1 MSKSQ
6 KHEFQAETK
15 QVLDIVV
22 NSLYKDK
29 EIFVRELISNA
40 SDALEKLRR
49 TQLTE
54 KDILDE
60 NLELE
65 INLNTDDTTNQLII
79 QDFGIGMTE
88 EELVD
93 EWNASSWRNQ
103 TIWRNILS
111 IYGLR
116 QECC

>member
-1 MSKSQ
+1 MTDKPS

-49 TQLTE
+49 LQITE
-54 KDILDE
+54 KDIQDDE
-60 NLELE
+60 SR
-65 INLNTDDTTNQLII
+65 
-79 QDFGIGMTE
+79 
-88 EELVD
+88 
-93 EWNASSWRNQ
+93 ARN
-103 TIWRNILS
+103 
-111 IYGLR
+111 
-116 QECC
+116 

>member
-1 MSKSQ
+1 MTQ
-6 KHEFQAETK
+6 ATIHEFKAETK

-40 SDALEKLRR
+40 SDALEKLRQ

-54 KDILDE
+54 KDIWDD

-65 INLNTDDTTNQLII
+65 INLNTTSPRSN
-79 QDFGIGMTE
+79 
-88 EELVD
+88 
-93 EWNASSWRNQ
+93 
-103 TIWRNILS
+103 
-111 IYGLR
+111 
-116 QECC
+116 

>member
-1 MSKSQ
+1 MSKTSSY
-6 KHEFQAETK
+6 EFQAETK

-54 KDILDE
+54 KEVFDD

-65 INLNTDDTTNQLII
+65 ISLSTDDSSKQLII
-79 QDFGIGMTE
+79 HWVRQLQYSLLYSTC
-88 EELVD
+88 VCD
-93 EWNASSWRNQ
+93 EYQHNASAVKRH
-103 TIWRNILS
+103 
-111 IYGLR
+111 
-116 QECC
+116 

>member
-1 MSKSQ
+1 MTAKATSHQ
-6 KHEFQAETK
+6 FQAETK

-49 TQLTE
+49 KQLTE
-54 KDILDE
+54 KEVFDE

-65 INLNTDDTTNQLII
+65 INVSTDDSSKQITI
-79 QDFGIGMTE
+79 QDFGIGMSQDCLLYTSPSPR
-88 EELVD
+88 D
-93 EWNASSWRNQ
+93 
-103 TIWRNILS
+103 
-111 IYGLR
+111 
-116 QECC
+116 

>member
-1 MSKSQ
+1 MSKTEQ
-6 KHEFQAETK
+6 HEFQAETK

-54 KDILDE
+54 KEIADD
-60 NLELE
+60 NLEL
-65 INLNTDDTTNQLII
+65 
-79 QDFGIGMTE
+79 
-88 EELVD
+88 
-93 EWNASSWRNQ
+93 
-103 TIWRNILS
+103 
-111 IYGLR
+111 
-116 QECC
+116 

>member
-1 MSKSQ
+1 MSQSQ
-6 KHEFQAETK
+6 KHEFKAETK

-54 KDILDE
+54 KEIVDD

-65 INLNTDDTTNQLII
+65 INLNTDDSAKQLVI

-88 EELVD
+88 E
-93 EWNASSWRNQ
+93 N
-103 TIWRNILS
+103 
-111 IYGLR
+111 
-116 QECC
+116 

>member
-1 MSKSQ
+1 MTDKPR

-49 TQLTE
+49 LQITE
-54 KDILDE
+54 KDIQDD
-60 NLELE
+60 NLEHE
-65 INLNTDDTTNQLII
+65 IKVSTDESEKL
-79 QDFGIGMTE
+79 
-88 EELVD
+88 
-93 EWNASSWRNQ
+93 
-103 TIWRNILS
+103 
-111 IYGLR
+111 
-116 QECC
+116 